1 MSSVSQARGRL
12 PKLTA
17 AEVEALASEL
27 PLRPLPSMGRR
38 LGPPPPRRSRR
49 TAAHQASERAPVV
62 SRRMRRIHN
71 EALLALSAAQHE
83 AGTAGAPT
91 GETRELFEMSWRSA
105 WEKLGESKEQR
116 RAWSCFVEM
125 DERAQREV
133 VKGRERRHTGPP
145 GVDGR
150 LRELAKSREGLVRR
164 IVNMVEEQ
172 VVGLPPGGSVVVRME
187 DAVGRLV
194 VHGVA
199 DFHRLAHRSV
209 GTGRDRV
216 TVIRKDWSGG
226 EGGGG
231 RRLMDVLA

>member
-12 PKLTA
+12 PTLTA
-17 AEVEALASEL
+17 AEVEALASQL
-27 PLRPLPSMGRR
+27 PLRPLAMGRR
-38 LGPPPPRRSRR
+38 LEPAAPRRSRR

-71 EALLALSAAQHE
+71 EALLALSAAQQE
-83 AGTAGAPT
+83 ALAGSSA

-105 WEKLGESKEQR
+105 WETLGESKEQR
-116 RAWSCFVEM
+116 KAWGRFVEM
-125 DERAQREV
+125 DEGAQREV
-133 VKGRERRHTGPP
+133 MEGGKRERRGPP

-150 LRELAKSREGLVRR
+150 LRELAKSREGLVRS
-164 IVNMVEEQ
+164 IVDRVEEQ

-199 DFHRLAHRSV
+199 EFHRLAHRSI

-216 TVIRKDWSGG
+216 TVIRKDWRGG
-226 EGGGG
+226 EGRGG

>member
-12 PKLTA
+12 PTLSA
-17 AEVEALASEL
+17 AEVEALASQL
-27 PLRPLPSMGRR
+27 PLRPLAMGRR
-38 LGPPPPRRSRR
+38 LEPAAPRRSRR

-83 AGTAGAPT
+83 ALAGSSAA
-91 GETRELFEMSWRSA
+91 ETRELFEMSWRSA
-105 WEKLGESKEQR
+105 WETLGESKEQR
-116 RAWSCFVEM
+116 KAWGRFVEM
-125 DERAQREV
+125 DEGAQREV
-133 VKGRERRHTGPP
+133 MEGDKRERRGPP

-150 LRELAKSREGLVRR
+150 LRELAKSREGLVRS
-164 IVNMVEEQ
+164 IVDRVEQQ

-199 DFHRLAHRSV
+199 EFHRLAHRSI

-216 TVIRKDWSGG
+216 TVIRKDGRGG
-226 EGGGG
+226 EGRGG